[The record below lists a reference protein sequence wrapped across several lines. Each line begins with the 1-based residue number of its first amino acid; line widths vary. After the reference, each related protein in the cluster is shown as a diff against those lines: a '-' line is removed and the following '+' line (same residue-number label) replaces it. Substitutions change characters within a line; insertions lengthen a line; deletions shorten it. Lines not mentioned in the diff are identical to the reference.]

1 MTLEKNPRFQMGWNG
16 TRLHVKYHYESEGRE
31 DGQTTLKNAIET
43 RDVLDQLSQL
53 QTLGLCL
60 N

>member
-43 RDVLDQLSQL
+43 RDV
-53 QTLGLCL
+53 
-60 N
+60 